1 MYFYTEAQQQ
11 EAFDKFI
18 DQDPYLSKRRG
29 QYVERNSNV
38 LPMLHRVD
46 LSITQDFYVNIAGK
60 RNSFQFRADILNFT
74 NMVNRDWGVSQ
85 RATATNILAVSSSSK
100 CG

>member
-1 MYFYTEAQQQ
+1 M
-11 EAFDKFI
+11 
-18 DQDPYLSKRRG
+18 
-29 QYVERNSNV
+29 ERNSNI

-85 RATATNILAVSSSSK
+85 RATATIFWLYHQLQVWLIISLLFTLWLYK
-100 CG
+100 QIMKEKDF